1 MRLATAP
8 FAFHNPSLEPEP
20 MTLENILAEGVH
32 DADLPA
38 VRRIAEVWSSLL
50 RPDQV
55 AGLKADDVQDRI
67 VRLIEIGGLDENA
80 QITLASTLRELSL
93 LRSPALSPALVARMN
108 SVCRPIFTRFADALA
123 MAPRSLALPRIR
135 AAHVLFVGSL
145 QDTHDLPSTT
155 AIDFAA
161 VLALDPKVERIEIV
175 HSGSI
180 TPDMSAYIQGA
191 LTSRREG
198 LEVLLV
204 STLENE
210 NFMADI
216 LGRGPCA
223 FHFCGE
229 SAFSPVISLASRL
242 GPTLMYVASDD
253 APVQYADVY
262 WTRRTQEE
270 IVGLWNAQGAPAF
283 FAANHIQTLQVPG
296 RATPVPEPLPR
307 AGLGLPEDALVIA
320 TVGDRLDAD
329 MDEAYITGIELA
341 IRDRP
346 DCIWL
351 VAGELPDYLSDA
363 CQQVLGSQFLY
374 IPEPS
379 DLARLLTVVDVYANP
394 FRAAGGSSAR
404 LAAAAGAAILTL
416 DRGEVAAIAPPD
428 FQGQDTEDY
437 LRRLNA
443 LIALP
448 DLLAALKGRQAE
460 HFAQIG
466 DQKALL
472 ASLQKMVRTA
482 ARRYGER
489 GDGLPLSR
497 TVFAPKGALAAAS

>member
-204 STLENE
+204 STLEN
-210 NFMADI
+210 
-216 LGRGPCA
+216 
-223 FHFCGE
+223 
-229 SAFSPVISLASRL
+229 
-242 GPTLMYVASDD
+242 
-253 APVQYADVY
+253 
-262 WTRRTQEE
+262 
-270 IVGLWNAQGAPAF
+270 
-283 FAANHIQTLQVPG
+283 
-296 RATPVPEPLPR
+296 
-307 AGLGLPEDALVIA
+307 
-320 TVGDRLDAD
+320 
-329 MDEAYITGIELA
+329 
-341 IRDRP
+341 
-346 DCIWL
+346 
-351 VAGELPDYLSDA
+351 
-363 CQQVLGSQFLY
+363 
-374 IPEPS
+374 
-379 DLARLLTVVDVYANP
+379 
-394 FRAAGGSSAR
+394 
-404 LAAAAGAAILTL
+404 
-416 DRGEVAAIAPPD
+416 
-428 FQGQDTEDY
+428 
-437 LRRLNA
+437 
-443 LIALP
+443 
-448 DLLAALKGRQAE
+448 
-460 HFAQIG
+460 
-466 DQKALL
+466 
-472 ASLQKMVRTA
+472 
-482 ARRYGER
+482 
-489 GDGLPLSR
+489 
-497 TVFAPKGALAAAS
+497 